1 MSANFDENSPSC
13 ECQLSNAIQGT
24 SRRTE
29 SREGE
34 TSRSRESQR
43 VGSRKN
49 IK

>member
-1 MSANFDENSPSC
+1 MSANFNENSSSC
-13 ECQLSNAIQGT
+13 ECQLSSVIQGT
-24 SRRTE
+24 SRRTQ

-34 TSRSRESQR
+34 TSRSRGSQR